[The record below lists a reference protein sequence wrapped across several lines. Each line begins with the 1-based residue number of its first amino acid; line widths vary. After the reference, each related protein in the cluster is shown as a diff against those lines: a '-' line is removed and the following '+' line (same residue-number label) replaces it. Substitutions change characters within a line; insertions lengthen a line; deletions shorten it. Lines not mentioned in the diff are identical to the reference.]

1 MFVAAGVMAVTYL
14 ATNSIEHLA
23 LLLVSRIVIAALL
36 YAAIMKML
44 RMEMMEEAIK
54 WVKEKKKNCP
64 PTPPQGRGEHTNRV
78 SLK

>member
-1 MFVAAGVMAVTYL
+1 VAAGVMAVTYFV
-14 ATNSIEHLA
+14 TSFIEQLA
-23 LLLVSRIVIAALL
+23 LLLVSRIIIAALL
-36 YAAIMKML
+36 YAAIMKLL

-54 WVKEKKKNCP
+54 WVKEKKKNLP